1 MEFLIGLLI
10 SVVIVIPISIVF
22 SWLLWSR
29 WFEREK
35 KKLEGVGNTAVKFEN
50 IKIRHKNCPLR

>member
-29 WFEREK
+29 WLEREK
-35 KKLEGVGNTAVKFEN
+35 KKLEAK
-50 IKIRHKNCPLR
+50 